1 MKKSKLSRNV
11 APEYCAERRYVSLAT
26 ALAVASMAS
35 KVTTVDTGNM
45 ISNSGRKKKEIR
57 TKGREIH
64 HLKRKCGK
72 NARVRNVLIKFNISI
87 ERGLELCLRQ

>member
-1 MKKSKLSRNV
+1 VKKSKLSRNV

-26 ALAVASMAS
+26 ALAVASMAN

-45 ISNSGRKKKEIR
+45 ISNSGRKEIR
-57 TKGREIH
+57 TKGRENH
-64 HLKRKCGK
+64 QLKRKCGK
-72 NARVRNVLIKFNISI
+72 NARLRNVLVKFNISI

>member
-45 ISNSGRKKKEIR
+45 ISSSGRKERNQDK
-57 TKGREIH
+57 RE
-64 HLKRKCGK
+64 RKS
-72 NARVRNVLIKFNISI
+72 SI
-87 ERGLELCLRQ
+87 EKKVWEECASKECVDSVQYLD

>member
-1 MKKSKLSRNV
+1 VKKSKLSRNF

-26 ALAVASMAS
+26 ALAVASMAN

-45 ISNSGRKKKEIR
+45 ISNSGRKEIR
-57 TKGREIH
+57 TKGRENH
-64 HLKRKCGK
+64 QLKRKCGK
-72 NARVRNVLIKFNISI
+72 NARLRNVLVKFNISI

>member
-57 TKGREIH
+57 TKGR
-64 HLKRKCGK
+64 G
-72 NARVRNVLIKFNISI
+72 NSSI
-87 ERGLELCLRQ
+87 EKKVWEECASKECVNNVQYLD